1 MTLDGFTWSVIA
13 SIVAAL
19 IIGATVTYKIVNK
32 NKTNKRIDQGGN
44 NNTAYM
50 DSTIN
55 INSDNKKNKDDK

>member
-19 IIGATVTYKIVNK
+19 IMGATVTYKIVNK
-32 NKTNKRIDQGGN
+32 NKTNKHIDQGGN

-50 DSTIN
+50 DSTVN
-55 INSDNKKNKDDK
+55 INSDKKNKDDN